1 MVARRRLDVTLILF
15 YVVAFAYF
23 FACLNRI
30 SAGVVMPYLAE
41 RQGFSATLVGVL
53 SSLYF
58 YSYGFSQ
65 NLWGVVNDRV
75 GPMRACAAGL
85 LLAAGGSFVAALS
98 PQPLC
103 VGLSRVITGLGYG
116 SVFTGIY
123 LYAAI
128 AFPPE
133 RYPFWVGVFQV
144 VGNLGTVVAVAPIG
158 WLLDRLGYR
167 GLSVALAIL
176 ALSMASLLWVLRE
189 KAPPLP
195 AKVREN
201 HRGVAEQV
209 ASIFRD
215 MAFVMRLSVR
225 DVRLRTAMLV
235 WCTSCAGLQTLQGLW
250 GVSWISAS
258 SGVDVGSARFWTTMI
273 SVGLVVGSPL
283 GSAVTRAIGGNSRRL
298 AAVMALLGV
307 VWIFYMGASM
317 VGNSVRWMGAAGF
330 MIGFLSAAI
339 FVFCGS
345 TIKALA
351 PVGRAGAVIGA
362 ANMMI
367 FALLIAFQSL
377 SGFVIDLFPSA
388 VPGLYLNKGFLIGF
402 VPVVLSILVAT
413 FSVLTVPSFRPDH
426 S

>member
-1 MVARRRLDVTLILF
+1 MVTRRRLDVTVFLF
-15 YVVAFAYF
+15 YVVACAYF

-41 RQGFSATLVGVL
+41 RQGFSATMVGVL

-85 LLAAGGSFVAALS
+85 LLAAGGLLVATLS

-103 VGLSRVITGLGYG
+103 VGLSRIITGLGYG

-133 RYPFWVGVFQV
+133 HYPFWVGVFQV

-158 WLLDRLGYR
+158 WLLDRVGYR
-167 GLSVALAIL
+167 GLSFILAAL

-195 AKVREN
+195 VQAGEDR
-201 HRGVAEQV
+201 RGMVEKI
-209 ASIFRD
+209 ASIARD
-215 MAFVMRLSVR
+215 MAFVMKLSAR
-225 DVRLRTAMLV
+225 DARLRTAMLV

-283 GSAVTRAIGGNSRRL
+283 GPAVTRAIGGNSRRL
-298 AAVMALLGV
+298 AAVMAVLGIF
-307 VWIFYMGASM
+307 WAFYMCASM
-317 VGNSVRWMGAAGF
+317 LGKSAPWMGAAGF
-330 MIGFLSAAI
+330 LIGLLSAAI

-367 FALLIAFQSL
+367 FALLIVFQSL

-388 VPGLYLNKGFLIGF
+388 VPGLYLNSGFLIGF
-402 VPVVLSILVAT
+402 VPVVLSILAAT
-413 FSVLTVPSFRPDH
+413 ASVLTVPTFRPDH
-426 S
+426 P

>member
-1 MVARRRLDVTLILF
+1 MVARRKFDVTVFLF
-15 YVVAFAYF
+15 YVVACAYF
-23 FACLNRI
+23 FSCLNRI

-41 RQGFSATLVGVL
+41 RQGFSATMIGVL

-58 YSYGFSQ
+58 YSYGLSQ

-85 LLAAGGSFVAALS
+85 LLAACGSLAASLS
-98 PQPLC
+98 EQPLC
-103 VGLSRVITGLGYG
+103 VGLSRVIGGLGYG

-167 GLSVALAIL
+167 GLSVVLAVL
-176 ALSMASLLWVLRE
+176 ALSMASLLWALRG

-195 AKVREN
+195 AAVREN
-201 HRGVAEQV
+201 RRGMVEQV
-209 ASIFRD
+209 VSIARD
-215 MAFVMRLSVR
+215 MAFVMKLSAR
-225 DVRLRTAMLV
+225 DARLRTTMLV

-283 GSAVTRAIGGNSRRL
+283 GPAVTRAIGGKSRRL
-298 AAVMALLGV
+298 AAAMAVLGLM
-307 VWIFYMGASM
+307 WAFYMGASM
-317 VGNSVRWMGAAGF
+317 SGNSAPWMGAAGF
-330 MIGFLSAAI
+330 LIGLLSAAI

-351 PVGRAGAVIGA
+351 PTGRAGAVIGA

-388 VPGLYLNKGFLIGF
+388 VAGQYLSRGFLIGF

-413 FSVLTVPSFRPDH
+413 VSVLTVPSFRPD
-426 S
+426 SD